1 MYRNVFLGA
10 ILLSMP
16 LVVWSQQDTIAD
28 QRLEEIMVTAKLPL
42 VEISAGKTS
51 YRMDASVTQSTG
63 SLYDVLASLP
73 GVVID
78 SNGNILLNGQS
89 GATILMDGKPTYLS
103 GDELMSLLKSTPATN
118 ADKIDL
124 ITQPSARH
132 DAAGSSGLIDIRTR
146 KIRLRGVN
154 LALNGN
160 GSLGRTGSGYGGAS
174 MNIRENKFNLYLN
187 YSYYQGKDVI
197 DLFIDRAFER
207 DGGRMM
213 QDSYRKR
220 RNYSHYFRTGCDYY
234 LNERTVWG
242 VSLGGNFSR
251 QRENAGMFTEIR
263 ETGVAGNTYSHA
275 EQNRNNVSA
284 GTSMVHKLK
293 REGGELSASFD
304 YFHYY
309 RVGNQLMDSFK
320 PDTLKGDM
328 KGNTDLYVGQIDA
341 VYPLSEVWK
350 LQAGVKTSFVTIDN
364 TAGYMRPSVSGWLP
378 DGALGSRFVYDENIN
393 ASYLQVGYEKDRLKI
408 SAGLSWNIPMYTGI
422 LEEIHNR
429 KTLRLQRITSNC
441 FLLLLCNTV

>member
-197 DLFIDRAFER
+197 DLFIDRTFER

-364 TAGYMRPSVSGWLP
+364 TAGYMRPSVSGCRMGHLVP
-378 DGALGSRFVYDENIN
+378 D
-393 ASYLQVGYEKDRLKI
+393 SYMMRI
-408 SAGLSWNIPMYTGI
+408 SMPLIYKSAM
-422 LEEIHNR
+422 R
-429 KTLRLQRITSNC
+429 KTA
-441 FLLLLCNTV
+441 

>member
-364 TAGYMRPSVSGWLP
+364 TAGYMRPSVSCRTGHLVP
-378 DGALGSRFVYDENIN
+378 D
-393 ASYLQVGYEKDRLKI
+393 SYMMRI
-408 SAGLSWNIPMYTGI
+408 SMPLIYKSAM
-422 LEEIHNR
+422 R
-429 KTLRLQRITSNC
+429 KTA
-441 FLLLLCNTV
+441 

>member
-341 VYPLSEVWK
+341 VYPLDRK
-350 LQAGVKTSFVTIDN
+350 
-364 TAGYMRPSVSGWLP
+364 SV
-378 DGALGSRFVYDENIN
+378 V
-393 ASYLQVGYEKDRLKI
+393 
-408 SAGLSWNIPMYTGI
+408 
-422 LEEIHNR
+422 
-429 KTLRLQRITSNC
+429 
-441 FLLLLCNTV
+441 

>member
-10 ILLSMP
+10 ILSGMP
-16 LVVWSQQDTIAD
+16 LMVWSQQDTIAD
-28 QRLEEIMVTAKLPL
+28 QRLEEIVVTAKLPL
-42 VEISAGKTS
+42 VEMSAGKTT
-51 YRMDASVTQSTG
+51 YRMDASVTHSTG

-146 KIRLRGVN
+146 KIKLRGMN

-160 GSLGRTGSGYGGAS
+160 GSLGRTGGGYGSAS
-174 MNIRENKFNLYLN
+174 MNIREDKFNLYLN
-187 YSYYQGKDVI
+187 YSYYQGKDAI
-197 DLFIDRAFER
+197 DLFIDRSFER

-220 RNYSHYFRTGCDYY
+220 RNYSHYFRTGCDYN

-251 QRENAGMFTEIR
+251 QRENAGMFTEIQ
-263 ETGVAGNTYSHA
+263 ETGVAGDTRSHS
-275 EQNRNNVSA
+275 EQNRNNISA
-284 GTSMVHKLK
+284 GTSIMHKLNG
-293 REGGELSASFD
+293 EGGGVSASFD

-328 KGNTDLYVGQIDA
+328 RGNTDLYVGQVDA
-341 VYPLSEVWK
+341 IYPLSEKWK
-350 LQAGVKTSFVTIDN
+350 LQGGVKSSFVTIDN

-378 DGALGSRFVYDENIN
+378 DGSLGSRFVYDENIN
-393 ASYLQVGYEKDRLKI
+393 ASYLQADYEKDHLKI
-408 SAGLSWNIPMYTGI
+408 SAGLRFEHTRVHGD
-422 LEEIHNR
+422 
-429 KTLRLQRITSNC
+429 
-441 FLLLLCNTV
+441 F

>member
-160 GSLGRTGSGYGGAS
+160 GSLGRTGGGYGGVS
-174 MNIRENKFNLYLN
+174 MNVRENKFNLYLN

-378 DGALGSRFVYDENIN
+378 DGHLVPD
-393 ASYLQVGYEKDRLKI
+393 SYMMRI
-408 SAGLSWNIPMYTGI
+408 SMPLIYKSAM
-422 LEEIHNR
+422 R
-429 KTLRLQRITSNC
+429 KTA
-441 FLLLLCNTV
+441 

>member
-284 GTSMVHKLK
+284 GTSMLHKLK

-304 YFHYY
+304 DFHYY

-378 DGALGSRFVYDENIN
+378 DGALG
-393 ASYLQVGYEKDRLKI
+393 
-408 SAGLSWNIPMYTGI
+408 
-422 LEEIHNR
+422 
-429 KTLRLQRITSNC
+429 
-441 FLLLLCNTV
+441 

>member
-146 KIRLRGVN
+146 KIRLR
-154 LALNGN
+154 L
-160 GSLGRTGSGYGGAS
+160 SL
-174 MNIRENKFNLYLN
+174 
-187 YSYYQGKDVI
+187 
-197 DLFIDRAFER
+197 
-207 DGGRMM
+207 
-213 QDSYRKR
+213 
-220 RNYSHYFRTGCDYY
+220 
-234 LNERTVWG
+234 
-242 VSLGGNFSR
+242 
-251 QRENAGMFTEIR
+251 
-263 ETGVAGNTYSHA
+263 
-275 EQNRNNVSA
+275 
-284 GTSMVHKLK
+284 
-293 REGGELSASFD
+293 
-304 YFHYY
+304 
-309 RVGNQLMDSFK
+309 
-320 PDTLKGDM
+320 
-328 KGNTDLYVGQIDA
+328 
-341 VYPLSEVWK
+341 
-350 LQAGVKTSFVTIDN
+350 
-364 TAGYMRPSVSGWLP
+364 
-378 DGALGSRFVYDENIN
+378 
-393 ASYLQVGYEKDRLKI
+393 
-408 SAGLSWNIPMYTGI
+408 
-422 LEEIHNR
+422 IH
-429 KTLRLQRITSNC
+429 I
-441 FLLLLCNTV
+441 

>member
-378 DGALGSRFVYDENIN
+378 DGASGFDFS
-393 ASYLQVGYEKDRLKI
+393 
-408 SAGLSWNIPMYTGI
+408 
-422 LEEIHNR
+422 
-429 KTLRLQRITSNC
+429 
-441 FLLLLCNTV
+441 

>member
-364 TAGYMRPSVSGWLP
+364 TAGYMRPSVSGWLRRTGHLVP
-378 DGALGSRFVYDENIN
+378 D
-393 ASYLQVGYEKDRLKI
+393 SYMMRI
-408 SAGLSWNIPMYTGI
+408 SMPLIYKSAM
-422 LEEIHNR
+422 R
-429 KTLRLQRITSNC
+429 KTA
-441 FLLLLCNTV
+441 

>member
-28 QRLEEIMVTAKLPL
+28 QRLEEIKVTAKLPL

-132 DAAGSSGLIDIRTR
+132 DAAGSSGL
-146 KIRLRGVN
+146 
-154 LALNGN
+154 NGN

-197 DLFIDRAFER
+197 DLFIDRTFER

-242 VSLGGNFSR
+242 VSFGGNF
-251 QRENAGMFTEIR
+251 
-263 ETGVAGNTYSHA
+263 
-275 EQNRNNVSA
+275 
-284 GTSMVHKLK
+284 
-293 REGGELSASFD
+293 
-304 YFHYY
+304 
-309 RVGNQLMDSFK
+309 
-320 PDTLKGDM
+320 
-328 KGNTDLYVGQIDA
+328 
-341 VYPLSEVWK
+341 
-350 LQAGVKTSFVTIDN
+350 
-364 TAGYMRPSVSGWLP
+364 
-378 DGALGSRFVYDENIN
+378 
-393 ASYLQVGYEKDRLKI
+393 
-408 SAGLSWNIPMYTGI
+408 
-422 LEEIHNR
+422 
-429 KTLRLQRITSNC
+429 
-441 FLLLLCNTV
+441 

>member
-1 MYRNVFLGA
+1 
-10 ILLSMP
+10 MP

-160 GSLGRTGSGYGGAS
+160 GSLGRTGGGYGGVS
-174 MNIRENKFNLYLN
+174 MNVRENKFNLYLN

-251 QRENAGMFTEIR
+251 QKENAGMFTEIQ
-263 ETGVAGNTYSHA
+263 EIGVAGNTYSYA
-275 EQNRNNVSA
+275 EQNRNNLSA

-364 TAGYMRPSVSGWLP
+364 TAGYMRPSASGWLP
-378 DGALGSRFVYDENIN
+378 DGALGSRFVYDE
-393 ASYLQVGYEKDRLKI
+393 I
-408 SAGLSWNIPMYTGI
+408 SMPPICKPAM
-422 LEEIHNR
+422 R
-429 KTLRLQRITSNC
+429 KTA
-441 FLLLLCNTV
+441 

>member
-378 DGALGSRFVYDENIN
+378 DGALGSRFVYDPNN
-393 ASYLQVGYEKDRLKI
+393 DA
-408 SAGLSWNIPMYTGI
+408 A
-422 LEEIHNR
+422 
-429 KTLRLQRITSNC
+429 
-441 FLLLLCNTV
+441 

>member
-1 MYRNVFLGA
+1 
-10 ILLSMP
+10 
-16 LVVWSQQDTIAD
+16 
-28 QRLEEIMVTAKLPL
+28 
-42 VEISAGKTS
+42 
-51 YRMDASVTQSTG
+51 MDASVTQSTG

-197 DLFIDRAFER
+197 DLFIDRTFER

-309 RVGNQLMDSFK
+309 RVGK
-320 PDTLKGDM
+320 P
-328 KGNTDLYVGQIDA
+328 V
-341 VYPLSEVWK
+341 
-350 LQAGVKTSFVTIDN
+350 
-364 TAGYMRPSVSGWLP
+364 
-378 DGALGSRFVYDENIN
+378 DG
-393 ASYLQVGYEKDRLKI
+393 
-408 SAGLSWNIPMYTGI
+408 
-422 LEEIHNR
+422 
-429 KTLRLQRITSNC
+429 
-441 FLLLLCNTV
+441 

>member
-160 GSLGRTGSGYGGAS
+160 GSLGRTGGGYGGVS
-174 MNIRENKFNLYLN
+174 MNVRENKFNLYLN

-213 QDSYRKR
+213 QNSYRKR

-251 QRENAGMFTEIR
+251 QKENAGMFTEIQ
-263 ETGVAGNTYSHA
+263 EIGVAGNTYSYA
-275 EQNRNNVSA
+275 EQNRNNLSV

-393 ASYLQVGYEKDRLKI
+393 ASYLQVGL
-408 SAGLSWNIPMYTGI
+408 
-422 LEEIHNR
+422 
-429 KTLRLQRITSNC
+429 
-441 FLLLLCNTV
+441 

>member
-364 TAGYMRPSVSGWLP
+364 T
-378 DGALGSRFVYDENIN
+378 
-393 ASYLQVGYEKDRLKI
+393 
-408 SAGLSWNIPMYTGI
+408 
-422 LEEIHNR
+422 
-429 KTLRLQRITSNC
+429 LR
-441 FLLLLCNTV
+441 

>member
-378 DGALGSRFVYDENIN
+378 DGALGSRI
-393 ASYLQVGYEKDRLKI
+393 
-408 SAGLSWNIPMYTGI
+408 
-422 LEEIHNR
+422 
-429 KTLRLQRITSNC
+429 
-441 FLLLLCNTV
+441 

>member
-408 SAGLSWNIPMYTGI
+408 SAGLRLEPVSYTHLTLPTI
-422 LEEIHNR
+422 LR
-429 KTLRLQRITSNC
+429 
-441 FLLLLCNTV
+441 V

>member
-124 ITQPSARH
+124 IIQPSARH

-220 RNYSHYFRTGCDYY
+220 RSYSHYFRTGCDYY

-378 DGALGSRFVYDENIN
+378 DGALVPD
-393 ASYLQVGYEKDRLKI
+393 SYMMRI
-408 SAGLSWNIPMYTGI
+408 SMPLIYKSAM
-422 LEEIHNR
+422 R
-429 KTLRLQRITSNC
+429 KTA
-441 FLLLLCNTV
+441 

>member
-393 ASYLQVGYEKDRLKI
+393 ASYPV
-408 SAGLSWNIPMYTGI
+408 SYTH
-422 LEEIHNR
+422 L
-429 KTLRLQRITSNC
+429 TLPTN
-441 FLLLLCNTV
+441 

>member
-364 TAGYMRPSVSGWLP
+364 TAGYMRPFPAGCRTGHLVP
-378 DGALGSRFVYDENIN
+378 D
-393 ASYLQVGYEKDRLKI
+393 SYMMRI
-408 SAGLSWNIPMYTGI
+408 SMPLIYKSAM
-422 LEEIHNR
+422 R
-429 KTLRLQRITSNC
+429 KTA
-441 FLLLLCNTV
+441 

>member
-207 DGGRMM
+207 DGG
-213 QDSYRKR
+213 
-220 RNYSHYFRTGCDYY
+220 
-234 LNERTVWG
+234 
-242 VSLGGNFSR
+242 
-251 QRENAGMFTEIR
+251 
-263 ETGVAGNTYSHA
+263 
-275 EQNRNNVSA
+275 
-284 GTSMVHKLK
+284 
-293 REGGELSASFD
+293 
-304 YFHYY
+304 
-309 RVGNQLMDSFK
+309 
-320 PDTLKGDM
+320 
-328 KGNTDLYVGQIDA
+328 
-341 VYPLSEVWK
+341 
-350 LQAGVKTSFVTIDN
+350 
-364 TAGYMRPSVSGWLP
+364 
-378 DGALGSRFVYDENIN
+378 
-393 ASYLQVGYEKDRLKI
+393 KDD
-408 SAGLSWNIPMYTGI
+408 AGLLP
-422 LEEIHNR
+422 EA
-429 KTLRLQRITSNC
+429 
-441 FLLLLCNTV
+441 

>member
-364 TAGYMRPSVSGWLP
+364 TAGYMRPSVSGWLRGTWFP
-378 DGALGSRFVYDENIN
+378 I
-393 ASYLQVGYEKDRLKI
+393 
-408 SAGLSWNIPMYTGI
+408 
-422 LEEIHNR
+422 
-429 KTLRLQRITSNC
+429 RI
-441 FLLLLCNTV
+441 

>member
-393 ASYLQVGYEKDRLKI
+393 VIYK
-408 SAGLSWNIPMYTGI
+408 SAM
-422 LEEIHNR
+422 R
-429 KTLRLQRITSNC
+429 KTA
-441 FLLLLCNTV
+441 

>member
-364 TAGYMRPSVSGWLP
+364 TAASVG
-378 DGALGSRFVYDENIN
+378 F
-393 ASYLQVGYEKDRLKI
+393 RLA
-408 SAGLSWNIPMYTGI
+408 AGRGTWFPI
-422 LEEIHNR
+422 
-429 KTLRLQRITSNC
+429 RI
-441 FLLLLCNTV
+441 

>member
-364 TAGYMRPSVSGWLP
+364 TAGLCVRRFPAGCRMGHLVPDSYMMR
-378 DGALGSRFVYDENIN
+378 
-393 ASYLQVGYEKDRLKI
+393 I
-408 SAGLSWNIPMYTGI
+408 SMPLIYKSAM
-422 LEEIHNR
+422 R
-429 KTLRLQRITSNC
+429 KTA
-441 FLLLLCNTV
+441 

>member
-1 MYRNVFLGA
+1 MTFLCHYNLFTFYSLPTFEIKNEEEYVSKCFLGA

-146 KIRLRGVN
+146 K
-154 LALNGN
+154 
-160 GSLGRTGSGYGGAS
+160 S
-174 MNIRENKFNLYLN
+174 
-187 YSYYQGKDVI
+187 D
-197 DLFIDRAFER
+197 
-207 DGGRMM
+207 
-213 QDSYRKR
+213 
-220 RNYSHYFRTGCDYY
+220 C
-234 LNERTVWG
+234 
-242 VSLGGNFSR
+242 
-251 QRENAGMFTEIR
+251 
-263 ETGVAGNTYSHA
+263 
-275 EQNRNNVSA
+275 
-284 GTSMVHKLK
+284 
-293 REGGELSASFD
+293 
-304 YFHYY
+304 
-309 RVGNQLMDSFK
+309 
-320 PDTLKGDM
+320 
-328 KGNTDLYVGQIDA
+328 A
-341 VYPLSEVWK
+341 V
-350 LQAGVKTSFVTIDN
+350 
-364 TAGYMRPSVSGWLP
+364 
-378 DGALGSRFVYDENIN
+378 
-393 ASYLQVGYEKDRLKI
+393 
-408 SAGLSWNIPMYTGI
+408 
-422 LEEIHNR
+422 
-429 KTLRLQRITSNC
+429 
-441 FLLLLCNTV
+441 

>member
-364 TAGYMRPSVSGWLP
+364 TAGYMRPSVPAGCRTGHLVP
-378 DGALGSRFVYDENIN
+378 D
-393 ASYLQVGYEKDRLKI
+393 SYMMRI
-408 SAGLSWNIPMYTGI
+408 SMPLIYKSAM
-422 LEEIHNR
+422 R
-429 KTLRLQRITSNC
+429 KTA
-441 FLLLLCNTV
+441 

>member
-197 DLFIDRAFER
+197 DLFIDRTFER

-393 ASYLQVGYEKDRLKI
+393 ASYLQVGYEKDCL
-408 SAGLSWNIPMYTGI
+408 I
-422 LEEIHNR
+422 LI
-429 KTLRLQRITSNC
+429 
-441 FLLLLCNTV
+441 

>member
-378 DGALGSRFVYDENIN
+378 DGALGS
-393 ASYLQVGYEKDRLKI
+393 
-408 SAGLSWNIPMYTGI
+408 
-422 LEEIHNR
+422 
-429 KTLRLQRITSNC
+429 
-441 FLLLLCNTV
+441 

>member
-378 DGALGSRFVYDENIN
+378 DGALGI
-393 ASYLQVGYEKDRLKI
+393 
-408 SAGLSWNIPMYTGI
+408 
-422 LEEIHNR
+422 
-429 KTLRLQRITSNC
+429 
-441 FLLLLCNTV
+441 